1 MKRFRVLMRRLA
13 GIVPSACRE
22 QELAAEIDSHLQM
35 HIDDNLR
42 AGMTPVEARRQAI
55 VTLGGVEM
63 TKQAYREQSTVP
75 FVETILQDLRFGVRQ
90 LRRNPGFTATAILML
105 AVGMGASVAIFAFVD
120 AALIK
125 PLPYLN
131 PTRLVDVTESVA
143 LFGPANLSYPD
154 YLDWKRNNTVFSSM
168 DVYTGAGY
176 MLPSAKG
183 SELVPGMRVTDGFF
197 RTLGITP
204 VLGRDFYTGEDLPSA
219 PKTVML
225 SYAGWQKRYAGRKDV
240 IGQTVALSGVP
251 YTIVGVLPQSF
262 QFARRNSAEFW
273 ATFHAAGSCDLRRSC
288 HSLVGVGR
296 LKDGVTIQSAMANM
310 TTIAQQLERVYPDSN
325 RGQGASVMA
334 LSEAFVGDIR
344 PILLTLLGGAGLL
357 LLIACVNVASLL
369 LVRSE
374 NRRRE
379 IAVRGALG
387 ASRARLSRQFITE
400 GLLLVAIG
408 SILGLASAFGAI
420 RLLLHLLSKDMMQ
433 RMPYFDVLGLNFRV
447 MAFAGGVAVLA
458 AVVFSLTP
466 MLRLSV
472 MNVREGLAEGSRGS
486 AGVLWRRLGS
496 HLVVVELAIAIVLL
510 VGAGLLGKSFFR
522 LLHVDLG
529 FQPDHLATLS
539 VALPELQ
546 YAKDEQQILLARQII
561 DKVST
566 LPGVKSAA
574 ITSMLPVSGNGNTDW
589 IRFVGRPYDG
599 KHIEINGREVSPGYF
614 TTIQA
619 RLLRG
624 RYFTEEEDKSK
635 PGVVVINESFAKKYF
650 PGEDPLGKTFGDTEL
665 SPKSIRQII
674 GIVEDVKEASL
685 DRETWPT
692 EYQSYNQDPDT
703 FYNLIVRTS
712 QAEQS
717 VLPSLSATIG
727 RIDPG
732 IGTVDEATM
741 IERINDSQTAYLHRS
756 SAWLVGGFAVL
767 ALLLGVMGLYGVIAY
782 SVGQRTREIG
792 VRMALGAQRSTV
804 YRLILTEAGWLTGWG
819 ILTGMICAVGAGTLM
834 RSLLFETVAWDATT
848 LLTVSTVL
856 AAAAMLAS
864 YIPARRA
871 ASLNPVEALRAE

>member
-1 MKRFRVLMRRLA
+1 MKRLRVLMRRLA

-154 YLDWKRNNTVFSSM
+154 YLDWKRSNTVFSSM

-225 SYAGWQKRYAGRKDV
+225 SYAGWQKRYAGRKNV

-262 QFARRNSAEFW
+262 QFARRNTAEFW

-334 LSEAFVGDIR
+334 LSKAFVGDIR

-400 GLLLVAIG
+400 GLLLVSIG

-510 VGAGLLGKSFFR
+510 VGAGLLGKSFYR

-561 DKVST
+561 DKVSA

-574 ITSMLPVSGNGNTDW
+574 ITSVLPVSGNGNTDW

-614 TTIQA
+614 ATIQA

-834 RSLLFETVAWDATT
+834 RSLLFETVAWDVTT

>member
-1 MKRFRVLMRRLA
+1 MKRLRVLMRRLA
-13 GIVPSACRE
+13 GIVPSVYRE

-262 QFARRNSAEFW
+262 QFARRNTAEFW
-273 ATFHAAGSCDLRRSC
+273 ATFHATGSCDLRRSC

-510 VGAGLLGKSFFR
+510 VGAGLLGKSFYR

-561 DKVST
+561 DKVSA

-574 ITSMLPVSGNGNTDW
+574 ITSVLPVSGNGNTDW

-727 RIDPG
+727 RIDPA

-834 RSLLFETVAWDATT
+834 RSLLFETVAWDVTT

>member
-1 MKRFRVLMRRLA
+1 MKRLRVLMRRLA

-262 QFARRNSAEFW
+262 QFARRNTAEFW

-466 MLRLSV
+466 MLRLSI
-472 MNVREGLAEGSRGS
+472 MNVREGLAEGSRDS

-510 VGAGLLGKSFFR
+510 VGAGLLGKSFYR

-561 DKVST
+561 DKVSA

-574 ITSMLPVSGNGNTDW
+574 ITSVLPVSGNGNTDW

-614 TTIQA
+614 ATIQA

-692 EYQSYNQDPDT
+692 EYQSYNQNPDT

-717 VLPSLSATIG
+717 VLPSLSSTIG
-727 RIDPG
+727 RIDPA

-848 LLTVSTVL
+848 LLTVSIVL

>member
-1 MKRFRVLMRRLA
+1 MKRLRVLMRRLA

-42 AGMTPVEARRQAI
+42 AGMTPEEARRQAM
-55 VTLGGVEM
+55 VTLGGVET
-63 TKQAYREQSTVP
+63 TKQAYRDQSTVP

-90 LRRNPGFTATAILML
+90 LRRNPGFTMTAILML

-154 YLDWKRNNTVFSSM
+154 YLDWKKNNTVFSSM

-204 VLGRDFYTGEDLPSA
+204 VLGRDFYAGEDLPSA

-225 SYAGWQKRYAGRKDV
+225 SYAVWQKRYAGRKDV

-262 QFARRNSAEFW
+262 QFARRNNAEFW
-273 ATFHAAGSCDLRRSC
+273 TTFHAAGSCDLRRSC
-288 HSLVGVGR
+288 HSLLGVAR
-296 LKDGVTIQSAMANM
+296 LKDGVTIQAARADMK
-310 TTIAQQLERVYPDSN
+310 TIAQQLERVYPDSN

-408 SILGLASAFGAI
+408 SLLGVASAFGGI
-420 RLLLHLLSKDMMQ
+420 RLLLHLLSKDMMR

-458 AVVFSLTP
+458 AIVFSLTP

-472 MNVREGLAEGSRGS
+472 MNVREGLAEGARGS

-510 VGAGLLGKSFFR
+510 VSAGLLGKSFYR

-539 VALPELQ
+539 VALPEVQ
-546 YAKDEQQILLARQII
+546 YAKEEQQTLVARQII
-561 DKVST
+561 DKVSA

-574 ITSMLPVSGNGNTDW
+574 ITTVLPVSGNGNTDW

-599 KHIEINGREVSPGYF
+599 KHIEINDREVSPGYF

-624 RYFTEEEDKSK
+624 RYFTDEEDKTK
-635 PGVVVINESFAKKYF
+635 PRVVVINEAFAKKYF
-650 PGEDPLGKTFGDTEL
+650 PGEDPLGKSFGGTDL
-665 SPKSIRQII
+665 SPKSMRRII

-692 EYQSYNQDPDT
+692 EYQSYNQNPDT
-703 FYNLIVRTS
+703 FYNLVVRTS

-871 ASLNPVEALRAE
+871 ASVNPVEALRAE

>member
-1 MKRFRVLMRRLA
+1 
-13 GIVPSACRE
+13 
-22 QELAAEIDSHLQM
+22 
-35 HIDDNLR
+35 
-42 AGMTPVEARRQAI
+42 
-55 VTLGGVEM
+55 
-63 TKQAYREQSTVP
+63 
-75 FVETILQDLRFGVRQ
+75 
-90 LRRNPGFTATAILML
+90 
-105 AVGMGASVAIFAFVD
+105 
-120 AALIK
+120 
-125 PLPYLN
+125 
-131 PTRLVDVTESVA
+131 
-143 LFGPANLSYPD
+143 
-154 YLDWKRNNTVFSSM
+154 
-168 DVYTGAGY
+168 
-176 MLPSAKG
+176 
-183 SELVPGMRVTDGFF
+183 
-197 RTLGITP
+197 
-204 VLGRDFYTGEDLPSA
+204 
-219 PKTVML
+219 
-225 SYAGWQKRYAGRKDV
+225 
-240 IGQTVALSGVP
+240 
-251 YTIVGVLPQSF
+251 
-262 QFARRNSAEFW
+262 
-273 ATFHAAGSCDLRRSC
+273 
-288 HSLVGVGR
+288 
-296 LKDGVTIQSAMANM
+296 
-310 TTIAQQLERVYPDSN
+310 
-325 RGQGASVMA
+325 
-334 LSEAFVGDIR
+334 
-344 PILLTLLGGAGLL
+344 L

-420 RLLLHLLSKDMMQ
+420 RLLLHLLSKDMMR

-510 VGAGLLGKSFFR
+510 VGAGLLGKSFYR

-561 DKVST
+561 DKVSA

-727 RIDPG
+727 RIDPA

-834 RSLLFETVAWDATT
+834 RSLLFETVAWDVTT

>member
-1 MKRFRVLMRRLA
+1 MKRLRVLMRRLA

-183 SELVPGMRVTDGFF
+183 SELVPGMRVTYGFF

-262 QFARRNSAEFW
+262 QFARRNTAEFW

-344 PILLTLLGGAGLL
+344 PILLTLLG
-357 LLIACVNVASLL
+357 
-369 LVRSE
+369 E
-374 NRRRE
+374 
-379 IAVRGALG
+379 
-387 ASRARLSRQFITE
+387 
-400 GLLLVAIG
+400 
-408 SILGLASAFGAI
+408 
-420 RLLLHLLSKDMMQ
+420 
-433 RMPYFDVLGLNFRV
+433 RV
-447 MAFAGGVAVLA
+447 
-458 AVVFSLTP
+458 
-466 MLRLSV
+466 
-472 MNVREGLAEGSRGS
+472 
-486 AGVLWRRLGS
+486 
-496 HLVVVELAIAIVLL
+496 
-510 VGAGLLGKSFFR
+510 
-522 LLHVDLG
+522 
-529 FQPDHLATLS
+529 
-539 VALPELQ
+539 
-546 YAKDEQQILLARQII
+546 
-561 DKVST
+561 
-566 LPGVKSAA
+566 
-574 ITSMLPVSGNGNTDW
+574 
-589 IRFVGRPYDG
+589 
-599 KHIEINGREVSPGYF
+599 
-614 TTIQA
+614 
-619 RLLRG
+619 
-624 RYFTEEEDKSK
+624 
-635 PGVVVINESFAKKYF
+635 
-650 PGEDPLGKTFGDTEL
+650 
-665 SPKSIRQII
+665 
-674 GIVEDVKEASL
+674 
-685 DRETWPT
+685 
-692 EYQSYNQDPDT
+692 
-703 FYNLIVRTS
+703 
-712 QAEQS
+712 
-717 VLPSLSATIG
+717 
-727 RIDPG
+727 
-732 IGTVDEATM
+732 
-741 IERINDSQTAYLHRS
+741 
-756 SAWLVGGFAVL
+756 
-767 ALLLGVMGLYGVIAY
+767 
-782 SVGQRTREIG
+782 
-792 VRMALGAQRSTV
+792 
-804 YRLILTEAGWLTGWG
+804 
-819 ILTGMICAVGAGTLM
+819 CCC
-834 RSLLFETVAWDATT
+834 
-848 LLTVSTVL
+848 
-856 AAAAMLAS
+856 
-864 YIPARRA
+864 
-871 ASLNPVEALRAE
+871 